1 MTGSD
6 NRPIPSTE
14 IETVNLQPEMI
25 PNVGIDSAEAAL
37 SVLTPSI
44 ARTITAGEN
53 AAEFAALVKAVTD
66 FWRPADVIEQVMLTD
81 FVCAE
86 WELRRLRRLV
96 PAAYS
101 AGRPF
106 AVSKLAG
113 FPEER
118 FSDSAF
124 PRGTYKQA
132 LADLA
137 AKGCTSDVLDGLTLL
152 MHTAAFESFDK
163 RAAVLEVRRDSAWDK
178 VERRRSTTK
187 TISSHQLNEDA
198 PQ

>member
-1 MTGSD
+1 MTEPTSATNSQSVGLTQPSD
-6 NRPIPSTE
+6 NNSIIPSQNDAPKSALSALN
-14 IETVNLQPEMI
+14 VNAAHIVIAGERRAEFDELVRAVFEFWQPE
-25 PNVGIDSAEAAL
+25 
-37 SVLTPSI
+37 
-44 ARTITAGEN
+44 
-53 AAEFAALVKAVTD
+53 
-66 FWRPADVIEQVMLTD
+66 DVVDELLMAD
-81 FVCAE
+81 FVHAE

-96 PAAYS
+96 PAAFV

-113 FPEER
+113 FAEER

-124 PRGTYKQA
+124 PRGTYKEA

-137 AKGCTSDVLDGLTLL
+137 AKGHTCDVLDAQTLL

-178 VERRRSTTK
+178 AERRRSAVK
-187 TISSHQLNEDA
+187 TISSPALSENDR
-198 PQ
+198 